1 MTESI
6 YDPSDDGIERDDIVD
21 LDQAFGDEN
30 VDAMYDTSYSPP
42 DREPQN
48 TKFGTTLEEEQQ
60 GESFEQRY
68 AQELPD
74 PNLASDLEGTDKDE
88 DGDEVDQV
96 DETTLDEE
104 DLVYGEVGDQRAGRL
119 VDPDEGAHED
129 REKDLVGDDVGIDA
143 GAASA
148 EEAAIHVIPD

>member
-21 LDQAFGDEN
+21 LDQAFGDDN

-48 TKFGTTLEEEQQ
+48 TRFGTTLEEEQR

-68 AQELPD
+68 AQEVPD
-74 PNLASDLEGTDKDE
+74 PNLAGDLSGTVDE
-88 DGDEVDQV
+88 DGDEADQV
-96 DETTLDEE
+96 DENTLDRE
-104 DLVYGEVGDQRAGRL
+104 DLAYGEVGDERAGRL

-129 REKDLVGDDVGIDA
+129 REKDLIGDDVGIDA

-148 EEAAIHVIPD
+148 EEAAVHVIPD